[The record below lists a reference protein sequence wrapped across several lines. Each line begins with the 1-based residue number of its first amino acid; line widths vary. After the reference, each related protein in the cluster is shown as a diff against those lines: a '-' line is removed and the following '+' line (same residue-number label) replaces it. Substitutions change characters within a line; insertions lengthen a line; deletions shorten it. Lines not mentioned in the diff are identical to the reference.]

1 MTYLQAV
8 QNTLDAQSALVTDY
22 DNSVKTI
29 QANLNSFKSNLET
42 NFDSTTNL
50 TSGSFNGVDCRV
62 LGESITDLRDSACVG
77 LLGSIQYNFIML
89 VIISYSI
96 LLLGCFSI
104 CMGVRHFQH
113 LQKMQVKVGYKG
125 VPVSISSNRILD
137 KFDK

>member
-1 MTYLQAV
+1 MTYLESV

-77 LLGSIQYNFIML
+77 CNRGSDRR
-89 VIISYSI
+89 S
-96 LLLGCFSI
+96 
-104 CMGVRHFQH
+104 
-113 LQKMQVKVGYKG
+113 
-125 VPVSISSNRILD
+125 
-137 KFDK
+137 